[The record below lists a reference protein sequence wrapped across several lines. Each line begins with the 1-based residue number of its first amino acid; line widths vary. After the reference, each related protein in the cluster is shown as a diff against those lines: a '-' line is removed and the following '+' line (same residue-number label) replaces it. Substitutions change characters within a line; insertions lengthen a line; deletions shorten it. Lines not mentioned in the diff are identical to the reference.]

1 MATQDDKNKNV
12 DPITEAMQSSFPE
25 GVIAAATQ
33 ASASATKMAVN
44 ALMVASEDLM
54 GAATAA
60 AKTSGPATHRWVEQ
74 TTETVGK
81 VVSPIV
87 DNPLVKFV
95 SKLPFIN
102 WLMTALGEVD
112 TQQVHKE
119 VSQLRQQ
126 YPADSND
133 QLAHRIIVDTAMK
146 AGGIGLATN
155 LIPPLALSLL
165 AIDLAAVSKLQ
176 AEMLYRVAAV
186 YGFSL
191 ADPTRRGEV
200 LTIFGLSLGGSRV
213 LKAGLSFVEIIPGA
227 GAFLGASSNA
237 ALIYS
242 LGYAANQ
249 FYQNKTR
256 LADRAANRQAA
267 IV

>member
-1 MATQDDKNKNV
+1 M
-12 DPITEAMQSSFPE
+12 TEA
-25 GVIAAATQ
+25 IANASQ
-33 ASASATKMAVN
+33 AGASATKMAAN
-44 ALMVASEDLM
+44 ALMVASEDVM

-60 AKTSGPATHRWVEQ
+60 AKTTGPVTHKWVEQ

-81 VVSPIV
+81 IVSPIV
-87 DNPLVKFV
+87 DHPFVKFI

-112 TQQVHKE
+112 TQE
-119 VSQLRQQ
+119 VQKDVEQLRRQ
-126 YPADSND
+126 YPTESND
-133 QLAHRIIVDTAMK
+133 QLAHRVIVDTTVK

-155 LIPPLALSLL
+155 LIPPLALTLL
-165 AIDLAAVSKLQ
+165 AIDLAAITKLQ
-176 AEMLYRVAAV
+176 ADMLYRIAAV

-213 LKAGLSFVEIIPGA
+213 LKAGLSFAEIIPGA
-227 GAFLGASSNA
+227 GAVLGASSNA

-249 FYQNKTR
+249 FYLNKQR
-256 LADRAANRQAA
+256 LSQRAAKHQSAMS
-267 IV
+267 

>member
-1 MATQDDKNKNV
+1 MATQYDKNKNA
-12 DPITEAMQSSFPE
+12 DPMQEA
-25 GVIAAATQ
+25 IAAANQ
-33 ASASATKMAVN
+33 VGVSATKMATN
-44 ALMVASEDLM
+44 ALMVASEEIM
-54 GAATAA
+54 GAATAV
-60 AKTSGPATHRWVEQ
+60 AKTSGPATHKWVEQ

-81 VVSPIV
+81 VVSPII
-87 DNPLVKFV
+87 DNPMIKFV
-95 SKLPFIN
+95 SKLPIIN
-102 WLMTALGEVD
+102 WLMSALGEVD
-112 TQQVHKE
+112 TQQVQKE

-126 YPADSND
+126 YPNESDD

-176 AEMLYRVAAV
+176 AEMLYRIAAV

-200 LTIFGLSLGGSRV
+200 LTIFGFSLGGSRV
-213 LKAGLSFVEIIPGA
+213 LKAGLSFAEIIPGA

-242 LGYAANQ
+242 LGFAANQ

-256 LADRAANRQAA
+256 LANRAAKRQFA
-267 IV
+267 